1 MPWTAPRKRADD
13 EKPARPF
20 PTRVIVAFLVALNL
34 VAMWGQAGWFHE
46 HITNHDGPEDWLPAV
61 GVALVIEMIGV
72 YLAGMA
78 HAALMA
84 DQSAGLLRFGSY
96 LVGLLVGALNFAHFA
111 EGRFGV
117 NASAITF
124 GALSTLSPWLWAIYS
139 RYVNR
144 DRLAALGLVDKR
156 GVKLSTNRKFWHPV
170 KSIQVT
176 SFAAWRGITNPDQA
190 VAEWE
195 AARPG
200 QKPDQGDQVI
210 AADLVFEE
218 WVADPSA
225 PVSPAIGDPWRYALP
240 RADQTSDQETDQVEA
255 TDQTGDQ
262 VEATDQTS
270 DQETDQVEATDQTG
284 DQDRPTVAELLAQY
298 GDKLRTLRAA
308 GKLTRYQV
316 EQVTGQSRRKAEKV
330 LAALQAERDQ
340 TGDKR

>member
-1 MPWTAPRKRADD
+1 MPWTAPRKRAGD
-13 EKPARPF
+13 EKPAQPF

-34 VAMWGQAGWFHE
+34 VAMWGQAEWFHE
-46 HITNHDGPEDWLPAV
+46 HITNHDGPEDWIPAV

-96 LVGLLVGALNFAHFA
+96 LVGLLVGSLNYEHFA
-111 EGRFGV
+111 GTKHDPT
-117 NASAITF
+117 AAAITF

-156 GVKLSTNRKFWHPV
+156 GVKLSTNRKFWHPIRSV
-170 KSIQVT
+170 RVT

-200 QKPDQGDQVI
+200 QKPDQGDQVV

-240 RADQTSDQETDQVEA
+240 RADQTSDQVDQIEA
-255 TDQTGDQ
+255 
-262 VEATDQTS
+262 ADQTS
-270 DQETDQVEATDQTG
+270 

-298 GDKLRTLRAA
+298 GDKLRALRAA

-330 LAALQAERDQ
+330 LAALQTERDQ
-340 TGDKR
+340 TGDVR